1 MYVVVQ
7 SDGRTIAIHDAKTGI
22 AISFNYIPEKIKST
36 QVLSK
41 DEIVVYCEKSV
52 IILRRYSPTSRN
64 FSIYSRRHLY

>member
-1 MYVVVQ
+1 MYVVIQ
-7 SDGRTIAIHDAKTGI
+7 RDKRTIAIHDAKTGV
-22 AISFNYIPEKIKST
+22 ALTFNYIPEDIKSA

-64 FSIYSRRHLY
+64 FSIYSRRNLY